1 MNLKFCFIKIAH
13 RATYILWIWCIQFF
27 GGEVNEA
34 MKGTSFRGGILV
46 MNSVSFLP
54 LVCWSRLMQS
64 RLSSFKLK
72 LTNIQIGETQLETHH
87 LIYNPVSAINL
98 AKNWQDRSKYR
109 LNPKICLMN
118 PNAHFFGSDWIVPSW
133 SKIGLHLSKIWIKF
147 GGVILPW
154 YY

>member
-1 MNLKFCFIKIAH
+1 MFIKFSVCKSYNVQKLYFFILHKKPHTKVGYFSKIAEILNLKFCFIKIAH
-13 RATYILWIWCIQFF
+13 RTTYILWIWCIQFF

-54 LVCWSRLMQS
+54 WVCWSRLMQS

-87 LIYNPVSAINL
+87 LTSNPVL
-98 AKNWQDRSKYR
+98 
-109 LNPKICLMN
+109 
-118 PNAHFFGSDWIVPSW
+118 
-133 SKIGLHLSKIWIKF
+133 
-147 GGVILPW
+147 
-154 YY
+154 